1 MDTMSFEELSSFLQE
16 DIFLIPEEKSLYA
29 EGRVKEAPQVK
40 EEREKLQ
47 TLEPTIASPKIENT
61 PEQVIEEEIAPEP
74 IQVRGNF
81 TKGILV
87 LHEESELLPEV
98 MEMLVKMINACGHSM
113 NEIGLLSSEALGNR
127 SMEDFMALNAHT
139 VLKFG
144 RIKHPINAFPAQLY
158 EIHSEEETE
167 FLFADSLTVIS
178 EDREL
183 KSKLWKSLKVLFNI
197 TS

>member
-16 DIFLIPEEKSLYA
+16 DIFLIPEEKPLYS
-29 EGRVKEAPQVK
+29 GGQIKDAPQVK
-40 EEREKLQ
+40 EEREKLEIP
-47 TLEPTIASPKIENT
+47 EPIMATPKIENT
-61 PEQVIEEEIAPEP
+61 PEQVIEEEITPEP

-144 RIKHPINAFPAQLY
+144 RIKHPINAIPAQLY

-183 KSKLWKSLKVLFNI
+183 KSRLWKSLKVLFNI

>member
-29 EGRVKEAPQVK
+29 EAQVKEAPQVK

-47 TLEPTIASPKIENT
+47 TPEPTIVAPKIENT
-61 PEQVIEEEIAPEP
+61 PEQVIEEEITPEP

-113 NEIGLLSSEALGNR
+113 TEIGLLSSEALGNR
-127 SMEDFMALNAHT
+127 SMEEFLALNAHT

-144 RIKHPINAFPAQLY
+144 RIKHPINAIPAQLY

>member
-29 EGRVKEAPQVK
+29 EGQVKEAPQVK
-40 EEREKLQ
+40 EEREILQ
-47 TLEPTIASPKIENT
+47 TPEPVIVAPKIENA
-61 PEQVIEEEIAPEP
+61 PVQVIEEEITPEP

-87 LHEESELLPEV
+87 LHEEAELLPEV

-113 NEIGLLSSEALGNR
+113 TEIGLLSSEGLTNR
-127 SMEDFMALNAHT
+127 SMEEFLALNAHT

-144 RIKHPINAFPAQLY
+144 RIKHPINAIPAQLY

>member
-16 DIFLIPEEKSLYA
+16 DIFLIPEDKALYLA
-29 EGRVKEAPQVK
+29 EEGKAAPQVK
-40 EEREKLQ
+40 EEREKL
-47 TLEPTIASPKIENT
+47 PSPAPPASPPK
-61 PEQVIEEEIAPEP
+61 PEESPKPLLEEEISLDP
-74 IQVRGNF
+74 IPVKGNF
-81 TKGILV
+81 SKGILV

-113 NEIGLLSSEALGNR
+113 TEIGLLSSEVLTNR
-127 SMEDFMALNAHT
+127 SMDEFLALNAHT

-144 RIKHPINAFPAQLY
+144 RIKHPINAIPAQPY

-178 EDREL
+178 EDRDL